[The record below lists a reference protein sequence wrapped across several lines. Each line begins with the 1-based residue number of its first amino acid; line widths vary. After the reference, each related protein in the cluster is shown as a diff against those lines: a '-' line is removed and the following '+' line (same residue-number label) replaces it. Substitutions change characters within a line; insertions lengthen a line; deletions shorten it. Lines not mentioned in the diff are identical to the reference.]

1 MALGDMHMLNDP
13 IAAQGANLASKC
25 AGLMGEALLVD
36 RPLNETF
43 CRETER
49 ELCEA
54 GRPATEWTNIMLQP
68 PPAHVL
74 ELFALAAQ
82 NQGLADELIENFN
95 VPENN
100 WKIFSDPENA
110 ATLLARHS
118 SAELYGF
125 APASNVNR

>member
-1 MALGDMHMLNDP
+1 MALGDVHMLNDP

-25 AGLMGEALLVD
+25 AWLMGEALLVD

-49 ELCEA
+49 ELWEA
-54 GRPATEWTNIMLQP
+54 GRAATEWTNMMLQP

-74 ELFALAAQ
+74 DLFAVAAQ

-110 ATLLARHS
+110 AAFLARYS
-118 SAELYGF
+118 SAELYRIC
-125 APASNVNR
+125 PNV